1 MIKIDNLKKQ
11 FGETC
16 ACDIPSFTIN
26 DGDILGLVGNNGAGK
41 TTLFRLLLDLLKAD
55 EGSVSYVF
63 SLPDGEA
70 SGTVATAGMSGT
82 VASAGMSGTVA
93 SAGMSGTVASAGM
106 SGTVATEGAMG
117 TVATEGAV
125 AINPTES
132 EAWKQHVGAYIDE
145 GFLIDF
151 LTPEEY
157 FAFLGKVSGIS
168 QQEVDARL
176 QQFERFA
183 NGEVFGQKKLIRNL
197 SAGNKM
203 KVGIISALFRR
214 PKTVILDEPFNF
226 LDPTSQMVLKHLLQ
240 DYANET
246 GSTILISSHN
256 LQHTVDISTR
266 IALLEHGKI
275 IRDLSNNEGSAASEL
290 QEYFEA
296 E

>member
-63 SLPDGEA
+63 SLPDGEP
-70 SGTVATAGMSGT
+70 
-82 VASAGMSGTVA
+82 
-93 SAGMSGTVASAGM
+93 
-106 SGTVATEGAMG
+106 SGTVATEG
-117 TVATEGAV
+117 TV

-157 FAFLGKVSGIS
+157 FAFLGKVSSIS
-168 QQEVDARL
+168 QQEVDERL